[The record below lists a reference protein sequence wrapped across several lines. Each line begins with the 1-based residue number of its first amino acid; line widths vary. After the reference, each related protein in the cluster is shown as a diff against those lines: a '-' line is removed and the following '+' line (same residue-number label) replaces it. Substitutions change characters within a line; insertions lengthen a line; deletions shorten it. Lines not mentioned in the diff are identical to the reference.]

1 MIWKKVNPP
10 CKDSQL
16 DPDFFA
22 LLTQLQNSISQ
33 ELTITSA
40 YRTYEYELSKGR
52 KGTSSHCKG
61 LAVDISCCNSSLRA
75 ALVSKAFALGIDRIG
90 IYPTFIHLDVDK
102 SKVHPCIWLNLL

>member
-1 MIWKKVNPP
+1 MIWTKVNPP
-10 CKDSQL
+10 CHLRQL
-16 DPDFFA
+16 DPDFYA
-22 LLTQLQNSISQ
+22 LLSELQKFIPL

-40 YRTYEYELSKGR
+40 YRTYDYELSKGR

-102 SKVHPCIWLNLL
+102 SKVHPCIWLK